1 MNAVDTLASPPL
13 FTALAAVF
21 GLIIGSFLN
30 VVIHRLPK
38 MMEREWQAE
47 CAALR
52 GEVLPPAPRYDL
64 VAPRSACPAC
74 GHQETETMPMDFCR
88 YFYDCK
94 GCGILLKPKAGDC
107 CVFCSYGS
115 VPCPPVQQDRS
126 GQQAASCC
134 EPAGRG

>member
-64 VAPRSACPAC
+64 VAPRSACPA
-74 GHQETETMPMDFCR
+74 
-88 YFYDCK
+88 
-94 GCGILLKPKAGDC
+94 GCPQATRREHGPILAALSLRGRVRAG
-107 CVFCSYGS
+107 
-115 VPCPPVQQDRS
+115 
-126 GQQAASCC
+126 
-134 EPAGRG
+134 